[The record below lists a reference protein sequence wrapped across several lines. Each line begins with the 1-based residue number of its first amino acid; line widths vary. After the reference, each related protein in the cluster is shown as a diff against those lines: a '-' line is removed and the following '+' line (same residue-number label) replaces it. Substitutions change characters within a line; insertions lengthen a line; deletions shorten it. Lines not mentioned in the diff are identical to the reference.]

1 MTYVLRMVSRVEV
14 NLGSAAD
21 MKNTNGMI
29 NTAESK
35 ASLSSYDWEKN
46 FFSLLSVSEV
56 PLSRQTGLTSSPSPE
71 SARIGYP

>member
-1 MTYVLRMVSRVEV
+1 MTYVLRMLSRVEV

-29 NTAESK
+29 KTAESR

-46 FFSLLSVSEV
+46 FFSLLSGISVIRSQGGH
-56 PLSRQTGLTSSPSPE
+56 SSCWNGWLTHFHPFC
-71 SARIGYP
+71 